1 MKASQ
6 EQVVNRVF
14 DLGNVLVRWDP
25 VAIVRSV
32 IDGPGAVRLAEHI
45 FAHPDWVSVDR
56 GTLTLE
62 QAAERAIERT
72 DVDDAIIHAAVAA
85 VAPSRQ
91 PLPESV
97 ALLDAVVAQGH
108 SLYALSNMGHVSA
121 DYLQLQASF
130 WPKFKDVVI
139 SARVGL
145 VKPEPAIFELM
156 LAQFGLAS
164 HECLFIDDSLDNV
177 QAAQALG
184 IDAIHFTGAS
194 QCRNEL
200 VRRGLLID

>member
-1 MKASQ
+1 M
-6 EQVVNRVF
+6 NLVF

-32 IDGPGAVRLAEHI
+32 IDGPWAVRLAEHL

-72 DVDDAIIHAAVAA
+72 DVDDAIIHAAFAA
-85 VAPSRQ
+85 VAPSLQ

-121 DYLQLQASF
+121 DYLQRQASF

-156 LAQFGLAS
+156 LAQFGLAA

-194 QCRNEL
+194 QCRDEL
-200 VRRGLLID
+200 VRRGLLND

>member
-1 MKASQ
+1 M
-6 EQVVNRVF
+6 NLVF

-25 VAIVRSV
+25 IAIVRSV
-32 IDGPGAVRLAEHI
+32 IDGPGAVRLAEHL

-62 QAAERAIERT
+62 EAAERAIERT
-72 DVDDAIIHAAVAA
+72 DVDDVIIQAAFAA
-85 VAPSRQ
+85 VAPSLQ
-91 PLPESV
+91 PLPQSV
-97 ALLDAVVAQGH
+97 ALLDAVLAQGH

-121 DYLQLQASF
+121 DYLQRQASF
-130 WPKFKDVVI
+130 WPKFKDVLI

-156 LAQFGLAS
+156 LSQFGLAAD
-164 HECLFIDDSLDNV
+164 ECLFIDDSLDNV

-184 IDAIHFTGAS
+184 IDAIHFIDAS
-194 QCRNEL
+194 QCRDEL
-200 VRRGLLID
+200 ARRGLLIE